1 MIIVSDTSSISNLI
15 QIEQLHLLNALY
27 GEITITPA
35 VKRELYR
42 IESHIQVI
50 ENLDWIKV
58 ISPVNQQMVLR
69 LLNDLDLG
77 ESEAIALAIEQNAEY
92 LIIDEYLGREIAQKF
107 NIKVIGVLGV
117 LLSAKEKGLLT
128 EVKPHIDKLQQIGFW
143 LNQNLLKL
151 VLTKAGEI

>member
-42 IESHIQVI
+42 IESHVQVI
-50 ENLDWIKV
+50 ETLDWIKV
-58 ISPVNQQMVLR
+58 ISPVNQQLVLR

-77 ESEAIALAIEQNAEY
+77 ESEAIALAIEQNAKY
-92 LIIDEYLGREIAQKF
+92 LIIDEYLGREIAQKL
-107 NIKVIGVLGV
+107 NLKVIGVAGV

-128 EVKPHIDKLQQIGFW
+128 AVKSPIDKLQQIGFW
-143 LNQNLLKL
+143 LNRDLLKL
-151 VLTKAGEI
+151 ILT